1 MRYFFIS
8 LFIIINFIKLTAQEN
23 QKFFAG
29 VNIGGHFANKNT
41 SMKYS
46 GFSPQTLGVEWY
58 FNNPLNQQK
67 LNEFFD
73 GLTYNIDQTD
83 LVDLPNRMR
92 YLPSIEIGGI
102 AGIFLNDG
110 VSLFIEANV
119 AQLRTQNVFV
129 VEVTPSANTSNIDAD
144 RFRQIPVFGKE
155 ERLNMN
161 LGFKFEVFENNGLKG
176 YVPLFG
182 NFNTVKLKEN
192 YFVLEKNNQIEQI
205 PILHNSQNILQSGGN
220 VISNNNVQPPGGS
233 GFGLGSGFGISYPLM
248 DHISVEINYNLM
260 YSKVTVD
267 RFLDPPFAFSGLHH
281 NALFRVIWGM

>member
-1 MRYFFIS
+1 VAS
-8 LFIIINFIKLTAQEN
+8 LLR
-23 QKFFAG
+23 
-29 VNIGGHFANKNT
+29 
-41 SMKYS
+41 
-46 GFSPQTLGVEWY
+46 TLGVEWY
-58 FNNPLNQQK
+58 FDNPLYEQK

-73 GLTYNIDQTD
+73 GLPYRIDQTD
-83 LVDLPNRMR
+83 LVDLSNRMR

-102 AGIFLNDG
+102 AGIFLNDD
-110 VSLFIEANV
+110 VSLFVEANV

-144 RFRQIPVFGKE
+144 RYRQIPVFGKE

-205 PILHNSQNILQSGGN
+205 PILHNSQKNILQSGGN
-220 VISNNNVQPPGGS
+220 IISNNNVQPPGGS

-248 DHISVEINYNLM
+248 DHISVEINYNIM

-267 RFLDPPFAFSGLHH
+267 RFLDPPFAARGIHH
-281 NALFRVIWGM
+281 NALLRVIWGM